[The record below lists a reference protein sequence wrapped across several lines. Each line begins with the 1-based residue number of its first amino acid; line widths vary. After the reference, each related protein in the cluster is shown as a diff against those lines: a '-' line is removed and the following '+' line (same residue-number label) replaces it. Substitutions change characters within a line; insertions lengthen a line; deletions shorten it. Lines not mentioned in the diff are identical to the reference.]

1 MSSRKLY
8 CFVCSN
14 QAAFECGCCRDVVY
28 CGKACQQI
36 DYTHVHKYERRTRG
50 LTGHYGVTM
59 PGIDDSKETSNE
71 PAKRVESQTK
81 MTELINLSKTLNTEY
96 ANTVR
101 RLNNARREENIRLIS
116 IRNSRN
122 RSREEKARFEKIELI
137 QKKREESERWS
148 LHDDYDRM
156 VSTLVDLMTD
166 GETGTKPVMGI
177 YEELYMAYTKRQ
189 LSLVWLNRKLA
200 YLTRDVKRLEA
211 VLAMEDKINED
222 TSRFLHTCLLGD
234 TVDYETTK
242 RESQMDRLAVHTGR
256 YIDFQWDVLV
266 NSMAKKASEYINDR
280 INGKTE
286 MNLVEPT
293 LDTVDMV
300 LNKGISIMDMSSS
313 TFIAKYDSR
322 LRKSH
327 EDGLITEEVWRN
339 STNVYRNLYESLR
352 SRGMRL
358 VKRLIK
364 YLTQEDGGGGSTFSS
379 SPSMAFGVTT
389 RSGPKSTTTT
399 IKTRDRRTTN
409 TTSTTTND
417 NDDDDDGDD
426 NGIGSEDETLFT
438 SFKEKIDAYL
448 PDWKTKVLIIGGMIG
463 LLIAFVHFFITPLTG
478 LIPSLVEK
486 HSPMSDTPA
495 DNPTNVTP
503 TDNPTNAPLVDTSK
517 QSRELVPVTSEQIQR
532 EASKNLSGLTVEKM
546 REMTVKQ
553 RSDLEASVSN
563 LRGRIDECRTTDN
576 SVIDAVSEQQWL
588 GYAAQPSFV
597 DDHLVHANEQLRSII
612 PGFDGNLRDLTSED
626 VIDNEDIGDKD
637 FVVWGLR
644 RISIAYDKYN
654 ADKDDP
660 TKSSTALRKL
670 VDVFKS
676 YYQPGENLKSKWIG
690 EWSRKRLAVLEPML
704 ACGDN
709 HITPMFNTM
718 ASAVDNAV
726 ERLDNATTNKGRAE
740 AVLNA
745 TMIRLNETNRAWE
758 TMRLASDMLVDKS
771 AASLFHGLLYA
782 FCYTNGVVRLGYGI
796 KQMYNSVDDQIKFCV
811 REGVSLD
818 TCTSKL
824 NFTQNI
830 TTFIL
835 ILYSAQQFGRGFGNI
850 LVRVPAINRLVWSA
864 LKTKQTER
872 EIKEIVDDLVKYD
885 GQDARLVALTTKW
898 DDDVVDNVLYN
909 ALSEAVYTGKLDD
922 LAKGTIT
929 LSDINPLAVL
939 TNSMVSKLTQ
949 TIHRP
954 GMDIPRLLFQQATWL
969 IGWVLFAQ
977 KLQNAIYAFMYTVS
991 IAYEGLSGLIGLGL
1005 VATSLSPFVT
1015 VEPSIMAIWIGRI
1028 ILLTA
1033 TTTASVVGY
1042 LFRDELIQLKKKPG
1056 DIPKQIF
1063 HIALFLMSTIVY
1075 PILVQSD
1082 RFGAD
1087 FGKFMDN
1094 YALSPQKWAML
1105 LEDTPYAI
1113 SKNIS
1118 DTKIE
1123 RENAQEAFNT
1133 ASNVVNQLQWP
1144 DNELYN
1150 RFTSNYTYFSDFL
1163 FAVDENLGKKTTYI
1177 DNVHQLQ
1184 SSSREL

>member
-1 MSSRKLY
+1 
-8 CFVCSN
+8 
-14 QAAFECGCCRDVVY
+14 
-28 CGKACQQI
+28 
-36 DYTHVHKYERRTRG
+36 
-50 LTGHYGVTM
+50 M

-96 ANTVR
+96 VNTVR
-101 RLNNARREENIRLIS
+101 RLNNAQRVEYIRLAS
-116 IRNSRN
+116 VRNSRN
-122 RSREEKARFEKIELI
+122 RSREEKARFENIERM

-148 LHDDYDRM
+148 LHVDYDRM

-166 GETGTKPVMGI
+166 GETGMKPVMGI

-200 YLTRDVKRLEA
+200 YLTRDAKRLEA

-222 TSRFLHTCLLGD
+222 TSRFLHTWLLGD
-234 TVDYETTK
+234 TVDYDTTK
-242 RESQMDRLAVHTGR
+242 RESQMDRLAVHTER

-266 NSMAKKASEYINDR
+266 NSMAKKASEYINDM

-286 MNLVEPT
+286 KTLVEPT

-300 LNKGISIMDMSSS
+300 LNKGIGIMDMSSS

-327 EDGLITEEVWRN
+327 EDGLITKEVWLN

-352 SRGMRL
+352 SRGLRL
-358 VKRLIK
+358 VKRLIE
-364 YLTQEDGGGGSTFSS
+364 YLTQEHNGGGTFSS
-379 SPSMAFGVTT
+379 SSPPMTFGVKT
-389 RSGPKSTTTT
+389 RSGATSTTTT
-399 IKTRDRRTTN
+399 TTKTRGRQTTN

-417 NDDDDDGDD
+417 NDNDDDGND
-426 NGIGSEDETLFT
+426 NGIESEDETLFT

-448 PDWKTKVLIIGGMIG
+448 PDWKTKVIIIGGVIG

-486 HSPMSDTPA
+486 HSPTNTTPA
-495 DNPTNVTP
+495 DKSTNVTP
-503 TDNPTNAPLVDTSK
+503 ADKPTIAPLVDPSK

-532 EASKNLSGLTVEKM
+532 EASKNLSDLTVKQM
-546 REMTVKQ
+546 SEMTVKQ
-553 RSDLEASVSN
+553 RSELETTVSD
-563 LRGRIDECRTTDN
+563 LRGRVNEYKTSDN
-576 SVIDAVSEQQWL
+576 SVVDAVSDQQWL
-588 GYAAQPSFV
+588 AYAAQPSFI
-597 DDHLVHANEQLRSII
+597 DDHLEHANEQLLSII
-612 PGFDGNLRDLTSED
+612 PGFDGDLRDLTSKD
-626 VIDNEDIGDKD
+626 IIDNEDIGDKD
-637 FVVWGLR
+637 FVLWGLR
-644 RISIAYDKYN
+644 RISIAYDKYK

-660 TKSSTALRKL
+660 TKSSAALRKL

-676 YYQPGENLKSKWIG
+676 YYQPGEILKSRWLG
-690 EWSRKRLAVLEPML
+690 EWMRKRLAVLEPML
-704 ACGDN
+704 EMGDN
-709 HITPMFNTM
+709 HIMPMFNTM
-718 ASAVDNAV
+718 ASAVGNAV
-726 ERLDNATTNKGRAE
+726 ERLENATTDKGMKE
-740 AVLNA
+740 AVLKA
-745 TMIRLNETNRAWE
+745 TMIRLEETNRAWE

-782 FCYTNGVVRLGYGI
+782 FCYTNGVVRLGYGL
-796 KQMYNSVDDQIKFCV
+796 KQMYNSFDDQIKFCV
-811 REGVSLD
+811 REGVSFD

-850 LVRVPAINRLVWSA
+850 LVRVPAINRLVWST
-864 LKTKQTER
+864 LKTKHTEQ
-872 EIKEIVDDLVKYD
+872 EIKEVVDDLVNYVGK
-885 GQDARLVALTTKW
+885 DARLIALTTKW
-898 DDDVVDNVLYN
+898 DDNVIDNVLYN
-909 ALSEAVYTGKLDD
+909 ALSEAIYADKLGD
-922 LAKGTIT
+922 LANGTIT
-929 LSDINPLAVL
+929 LRDINSLAVL

-954 GMDIPRLLFQQATWL
+954 GMDVPRWLFQQTTWL

-991 IAYEGLSGLIGLGL
+991 YAYVGLSSLIGLGL
-1005 VATSLSPFVT
+1005 AATSLSPFVT
-1015 VEPSIMAIWIGRI
+1015 VEPSILAVWIGRI
-1028 ILLTA
+1028 ILLTV

-1042 LFRDELIQLKKKPG
+1042 FFRDELKQLKEKSG
-1056 DIPKQIF
+1056 DIPRQLF
-1063 HIALFLMSTIVY
+1063 HIGIFIMSTIVY
-1075 PILVQSD
+1075 PLLVQSD
-1082 RFGAD
+1082 RFGVE
-1087 FGKFMDN
+1087 FGAFMDK
-1094 YALSPQKWAML
+1094 YTLSPQKWAML

-1123 RENAQEAFNT
+1123 RETAQGAFDT
-1133 ASNVVNQLQWP
+1133 ASTIVNQLQWP
-1144 DNELYN
+1144 DNELYD
-1150 RFTSNYTYFSDFL
+1150 RFTSNYTYFNDFL
-1163 FAVDENLGKKTTYI
+1163 YSVDENLGKKTMYI
-1177 DNVHQLQ
+1177 DNVNQLV